1 MLHMQRTAAII
12 GAVIAALWIGGAVAV
27 AQPGDPLIGTWE
39 LNLAKSKYANTPPKK
54 QTVTFEVAGDATRM
68 ISVIV
73 GADGKTIRREYTAKS
88 DGKDYPMN
96 NFSGSDTVSLTKIDA
111 RTVQRTD
118 KKDGKVTSIIIRTVS
133 ADGKTFTTTSKRP
146 DGSSN
151 GTVAVYDRLSG
162 STR

>member
-1 MLHMQRTAAII
+1 MFRMQRRAAIA
-12 GAVIAALWIGGAVAV
+12 GAVIASLWIGAVAT

-54 QTVTFEVAGDATRM
+54 QTVTFELAGDATRM

-73 GADGKTIRREYTAKS
+73 GVDGKTIRREYTAKA

-96 NFSGSDTVSLTKIDA
+96 NFSGSDTVSLTRIDA

-118 KKDGKVTSIIIRTVS
+118 KKDGKVTSIIIRQVS

-146 DGSSN
+146 DGTTS
-151 GTVAVYDRLSG
+151 GTVAVYDRVSG
-162 STR
+162 PTK